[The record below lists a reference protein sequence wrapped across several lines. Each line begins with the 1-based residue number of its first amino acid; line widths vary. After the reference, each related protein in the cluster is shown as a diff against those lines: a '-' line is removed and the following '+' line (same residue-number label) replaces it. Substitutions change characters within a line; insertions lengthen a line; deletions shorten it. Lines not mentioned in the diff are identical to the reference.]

1 MSGHSGSNFALH
13 MEDRASKNEAK
24 KLFPESTKI
33 SWVPTSLL
41 TVCGAWHT
49 VGAQQPGILC

>member
-1 MSGHSGSNFALH
+1 MSGHSGKDFIPH
-13 MEDRASKNEAK
+13 TEDGASKNEAK

-33 SWVPTSLL
+33 SEAAAALL

-49 VGAQQPGILC
+49 VGAQ

>member
-24 KLFPESTKI
+24 KLFPESTKT

-49 VGAQQPGILC
+49 VGA